1 MHTPEGSMRIT
12 FKRPAIAVALCCF
25 AATGLLFT
33 IAIPAASQPE
43 NDPTATST
51 ASDTP
56 YDPTDPDGTDG
67 GSEPAQSS
75 EPTDALHTSPTG
87 GPSGEATENPTTQPS
102 KEPTDRPTGD
112 PSDEPT
118 GTPTPTNKPT
128 EKPKPTSKPT
138 QKPTEKP
145 DPEQPDEPEDPP
157 EDNPRLPSTGP
168 QDSTPLP
175 PDGRFNSDSSGR
187 QGGYPDTGNSGT
199 NWVPQSPSPG
209 SGGYAEQNR
218 GAVNDPVPTP
228 EAEQTESSED
238 GSRNSA
244 LKGSQAGVDNAEAR
258 SSSLLWGGLT
268 ILVGLAIIVAAW
280 LFLRRSQKDQKQ
292 RG

>member
-1 MHTPEGSMRIT
+1 M
-12 FKRPAIAVALCCF
+12 AVALCCF
-25 AATGLLFT
+25 AASGLLFT
-33 IAIPAASQPE
+33 VSVPAASTAL
-43 NDPTATST
+43 PT
-51 ASDTP
+51 SDTP
-56 YDPTDPDGTDG
+56 YETTDPTPSPSD
-67 GSEPAQSS
+67 EPSD
-75 EPTDALHTSPTG
+75 EPSDDSVQG
-87 GPSGEATENPTTQPS
+87 GPSGKPSQGSTTQPTG
-102 KEPTDRPTGD
+102 EPTDRPTGD

-118 GTPTPTNKPT
+118 GTPTPTDTPT

-145 DPEQPDEPEDPP
+145 VPEQPDEPEGPP
-157 EDNPRLPSTGP
+157 EDNPRLPNTGP
-168 QDSTPLP
+168 PSSSPLP

-199 NWVPQSPSPG
+199 NWVPQSPGAG

-228 EAEQTESSED
+228 EAEQAESSED

-244 LKGSQAGVDNAEAR
+244 LKGSQAGADNAEAR

-268 ILVGLAIIVAAW
+268 IILGLAVIVAAW

>member
-1 MHTPEGSMRIT
+1 MRIT

-43 NDPTATST
+43 NNPTAAST
-51 ASDTP
+51 ASRTSDTP
-56 YDPTDPDGTDG
+56 YDPDGDNSPPPS
-67 GSEPAQSS
+67 SEPADGSS
-75 EPTDALHTSPTG
+75 GT
-87 GPSGEATENPTTQPS
+87 
-102 KEPTDRPTGD
+102 
-112 PSDEPT
+112 PT
-118 GTPTPTNKPT
+118 GTPTPNPSGDPSESPSEDPSESPSEDPSASPTPT

-145 DPEQPDEPEDPP
+145 VPEQPDEPEDPP
-157 EDNPRLPSTGP
+157 ADDPRLPNTGP
-168 QDSTPLP
+168 PSSSPLP

-199 NWVPQSPSPG
+199 NWVPQSPGAG

-228 EAEQTESSED
+228 EAEQAESSED

-244 LKGSQAGVDNAEAR
+244 LKGSQAGADNAEAR

>member
-1 MHTPEGSMRIT
+1 MHP
-12 FKRPAIAVALCCF
+12 
-25 AATGLLFT
+25 
-33 IAIPAASQPE
+33 
-43 NDPTATST
+43 
-51 ASDTP
+51 
-56 YDPTDPDGTDG
+56 
-67 GSEPAQSS
+67 
-75 EPTDALHTSPTG
+75 SPTG

-102 KEPTDRPTGD
+102 EEPTEEPT
-112 PSDEPT
+112 DEPT
-118 GTPTPTNKPT
+118 GTPTNKPT

-145 DPEQPDEPEDPP
+145 APEQPDEPEGPP
-157 EDNPRLPSTGP
+157 ADDPRLPNTGP
-168 QDSTPLP
+168 QDSSPLP

-199 NWVPQSPSPG
+199 NWVPQSPGAG

-228 EAEQTESSED
+228 EAEQAESSED

-244 LKGSQAGVDNAEAR
+244 LKGSQAGADNAEAR

>member
-25 AATGLLFT
+25 AASGLLFT

-43 NDPTATST
+43 NDPTATPTSE
-51 ASDTP
+51 TP
-56 YDPTDPDGTDG
+56 Y
-67 GSEPAQSS
+67 
-75 EPTDALHTSPTG
+75 EPTGPSPSPSDEPSEEPSDGSVHTSPTG

-102 KEPTDRPTGD
+102 EEPTEEPT
-112 PSDEPT
+112 DEPT
-118 GTPTPTNKPT
+118 GTPTNKPT

-138 QKPTEKP
+138 QRPTDKP

-157 EDNPRLPSTGP
+157 ADDPRLPSTGP

-175 PDGRFNSDSSGR
+175 PDGRFTSDSSGR
-187 QGGYPDTGNSGT
+187 QGGYPDTGNGGT

-228 EAEQTESSED
+228 EAEQAESSED

-244 LKGSQAGVDNAEAR
+244 LKGSQAGADNAEAR

>member
-12 FKRPAIAVALCCF
+12 FKRPATAVALCCF
-25 AATGLLFT
+25 AASGLLFT

-43 NDPTATST
+43 NNPTAAST
-51 ASDTP
+51 ASRTSDTP
-56 YDPTDPDGTDG
+56 YDPDGDNSPPPS
-67 GSEPAQSS
+67 SEPADGSS
-75 EPTDALHTSPTG
+75 GT
-87 GPSGEATENPTTQPS
+87 
-102 KEPTDRPTGD
+102 
-112 PSDEPT
+112 PT
-118 GTPTPTNKPT
+118 GTPTPNPSRDPSESPSEDPSESPSEDPSASPTPT

-145 DPEQPDEPEDPP
+145 VPEQPDEPEDPP
-157 EDNPRLPSTGP
+157 ADGPRLPSTGP
-168 QDSTPLP
+168 QDSSPLP

-228 EAEQTESSED
+228 EAEQAESSED

-244 LKGSQAGVDNAEAR
+244 LKGSQAGADNAEAR

>member
-1 MHTPEGSMRIT
+1 MHTPEGSMRTT

-25 AATGLLFT
+25 AASGLLFT
-33 IAIPAASQPE
+33 VSVPAS
-43 NDPTATST
+43 ST
-51 ASDTP
+51 ALPTSDTP
-56 YDPTDPDGTDG
+56 YETTVPDGTDG
-67 GSEPAQSS
+67 GSEPSQSS
-75 EPTDALHTSPTG
+75 EPTDAPNPSPPG
-87 GPSGEATENPTTQPS
+87 GPSGEPTEDSTPQPS
-102 KEPTDRPTGD
+102 EEPTE
-112 PSDEPT
+112 EPT
-118 GTPTPTNKPT
+118 STPTDHPT
-128 EKPKPTSKPT
+128 ERPKPTSKPT

-145 DPEQPDEPEDPP
+145 APEQPDEPEDPP
-157 EDNPRLPSTGP
+157 ADDPRLPSTGS

-199 NWVPQSPSPG
+199 NWVPQSPGAG

-228 EAEQTESSED
+228 EAEQAESSED

-244 LKGSQAGVDNAEAR
+244 LKGSQAGADNAEAR

-268 ILVGLAIIVAAW
+268 ILVGLAVIVAAW

>member
-12 FKRPAIAVALCCF
+12 FKRPATAVALCCF
-25 AATGLLFT
+25 AASGLLFT

-43 NDPTATST
+43 NDPTPTST
-51 ASDTP
+51 ASDPP
-56 YDPTDPDGTDG
+56 YEPTDPDGNNSPSPSD
-67 GSEPAQSS
+67 EPSDDS
-75 EPTDALHTSPTG
+75 VHTSPTDK
-87 GPSGEATENPTTQPS
+87 PSEEPSQGSTTQPTA
-102 KEPTDRPTGD
+102 EPTDE

-157 EDNPRLPSTGP
+157 ADDPRLPSTGP

-199 NWVPQSPSPG
+199 NWFRRAPALVLEAMPNRTTVRSTTPFPPPKPNRPSPPKT
-209 SGGYAEQNR
+209 A
-218 GAVNDPVPTP
+218 AATP
-228 EAEQTESSED
+228 
-238 GSRNSA
+238 R
-244 LKGSQAGVDNAEAR
+244 
-258 SSSLLWGGLT
+258 
-268 ILVGLAIIVAAW
+268 
-280 LFLRRSQKDQKQ
+280 
-292 RG
+292 

>member
-1 MHTPEGSMRIT
+1 MCIRDS
-12 FKRPAIAVALCCF
+12 
-25 AATGLLFT
+25 
-33 IAIPAASQPE
+33 
-43 NDPTATST
+43 
-51 ASDTP
+51 
-56 YDPTDPDGTDG
+56 TDPDGTDG

-75 EPTDALHTSPTG
+75 EPTDALHTSPTDE
-87 GPSGEATENPTTQPS
+87 PSE
-102 KEPTDRPTGD
+102 EPTDEPTGD

-118 GTPTPTNKPT
+118 RTPTPTDTPT

-145 DPEQPDEPEDPP
+145 VPEQPDEPEGPP
-157 EDNPRLPSTGP
+157 EDNPRLPNTGP
-168 QDSTPLP
+168 PSSSPLP

-199 NWVPQSPSPG
+199 NWVPQSPGAG

-258 SSSLLWGGLT
+258 SSSSLLWGGLT

>member
-25 AATGLLFT
+25 AASGLLFT

-43 NDPTATST
+43 NNPTAAST
-51 ASDTP
+51 ASRTSDTP
-56 YDPTDPDGTDG
+56 YDPDGDNSPPPS
-67 GSEPAQSS
+67 SEPADGSS
-75 EPTDALHTSPTG
+75 GT
-87 GPSGEATENPTTQPS
+87 
-102 KEPTDRPTGD
+102 
-112 PSDEPT
+112 PT
-118 GTPTPTNKPT
+118 GTPTPNPSGDPSESPSEDPSESPSEDPSASPTPT

-145 DPEQPDEPEDPP
+145 DPEQPDEPKDPP
-157 EDNPRLPSTGP
+157 EDNPRLPNTGP
-168 QDSTPLP
+168 PGSSPLP

-244 LKGSQAGVDNAEAR
+244 LKGNQAGADNAEAR

>member
-1 MHTPEGSMRIT
+1 MRIT

-25 AATGLLFT
+25 AASGLLFT

-43 NDPTATST
+43 NNPTAAST
-51 ASDTP
+51 ASRTSDTP
-56 YDPTDPDGTDG
+56 YDPDGDNSPPPS
-67 GSEPAQSS
+67 SEPADGSS
-75 EPTDALHTSPTG
+75 GT
-87 GPSGEATENPTTQPS
+87 
-102 KEPTDRPTGD
+102 
-112 PSDEPT
+112 PT
-118 GTPTPTNKPT
+118 GTPTPNPSGDPSESPSEDPSESPSEDPSASPTPT

-145 DPEQPDEPEDPP
+145 VPEQPDEPEDPP
-157 EDNPRLPSTGP
+157 ADDPRLPNTGP
-168 QDSTPLP
+168 PSSSPLP

-209 SGGYAEQNR
+209 SGGYAEQNH

-228 EAEQTESSED
+228 EAEQAESSED

-244 LKGSQAGVDNAEAR
+244 LKGSQAGADNAEAR

-268 ILVGLAIIVAAW
+268 ILVGLAVIVAAW
-280 LFLRRSQKDQKQ
+280 LFLRRSQKDQEQ

>member
-1 MHTPEGSMRIT
+1 M
-12 FKRPAIAVALCCF
+12 AVALCCF
-25 AATGLLFT
+25 AASGILLT
-33 IAIPAASQPE
+33 VSTPAASQPDGTTPDAASTE
-43 NDPTATST
+43 TNGSIEPYVLTGPKPGEDSDLSTDGASDVTTST
-51 ASDTP
+51 PPTP
-56 YDPTDPDGTDG
+56 TPTDGPTEDPSESPTVSPTD
-67 GSEPAQSS
+67 
-75 EPTDALHTSPTG
+75 EPTDTPT
-87 GPSGEATENPTTQPS
+87 PKPTENPT
-102 KEPTDRPTGD
+102 D
-112 PSDEPT
+112 
-118 GTPTPTNKPT
+118 KPT
-128 EKPKPTSKPT
+128 QKPT

-145 DPEQPDEPEDPP
+145 DPEQPNDPKGPP
-157 EDNPRLPSTGP
+157 EDNPRLPNTGP
-168 QDSTPLP
+168 PGSSPLP

-209 SGGYAEQNR
+209 SGGYAGQDR

-228 EAEQTESSED
+228 EAEQAESSED

>member
-43 NDPTATST
+43 NDPPPTST
-51 ASDTP
+51 APDIPYVPTGPTPSPSDEP
-56 YDPTDPDGTDG
+56 SDDPSDD
-67 GSEPAQSS
+67 SVQ
-75 EPTDALHTSPTG
+75 G
-87 GPSGEATENPTTQPS
+87 GPSGEPTENPTSQPS
-102 KEPTDRPTGD
+102 EEPTEEPT
-112 PSDEPT
+112 DEPT
-118 GTPTPTNKPT
+118 GTPTGQPT

-145 DPEQPDEPEDPP
+145 APEQPDEPEDPP
-157 EDNPRLPSTGP
+157 ADDPRLPSTGP

>member
-12 FKRPAIAVALCCF
+12 FKRPATVVALCCF

-33 IAIPAASQPE
+33 VSVPAASQPE
-43 NDPTATST
+43 NDPPPTSG
-51 ASDTP
+51 TP
-56 YDPTDPDGTDG
+56 YETTGPT
-67 GSEPAQSS
+67 
-75 EPTDALHTSPTG
+75 
-87 GPSGEATENPTTQPS
+87 PS
-102 KEPTDRPTGD
+102 

-118 GTPTPTNKPT
+118 DGPSESPTDKPTGTPTDTPT
-128 EKPKPTSKPT
+128 ENPTDKPT
-138 QKPTEKP
+138 QKPTQKPEKPKPEKP
-145 DPEQPDEPEDPP
+145 DDPEDSSSD
-157 EDNPRLPSTGP
+157 ERRLPGTGP
-168 QDSTPLP
+168 EGSSPVP
-175 PDGRFNSDSSGR
+175 PDGRYSSGAR
-187 QGGYPDTGNSGT
+187 RGSGYPDTGNGGT

>member
-25 AATGLLFT
+25 AASGLLFT

-43 NDPTATST
+43 NNPTAAST
-51 ASDTP
+51 ASRTSDTP
-56 YDPTDPDGTDG
+56 YDPDGDNSPPPS
-67 GSEPAQSS
+67 SEPADGSS
-75 EPTDALHTSPTG
+75 GT
-87 GPSGEATENPTTQPS
+87 
-102 KEPTDRPTGD
+102 
-112 PSDEPT
+112 PT
-118 GTPTPTNKPT
+118 GTPTPNPSRDPSESPSEDPSESPSEDPSASPTPT

-157 EDNPRLPSTGP
+157 ADDPRLPRTGP
-168 QDSTPLP
+168 PGSSPLP

-209 SGGYAEQNR
+209 SGGYAEQNH

-228 EAEQTESSED
+228 EAEQAESSED

>member
-1 MHTPEGSMRIT
+1 MHTPEGGMRIT

-33 IAIPAASQPE
+33 VSVPAASQPE
-43 NDPTATST
+43 NDPPPTSG
-51 ASDTP
+51 TP
-56 YDPTDPDGTDG
+56 YEPTDPDGNNSPSPSD
-67 GSEPAQSS
+67 EPSDDS
-75 EPTDALHTSPTG
+75 VDTSPTDE
-87 GPSGEATENPTTQPS
+87 PSDEATENPTTQPS
-102 KEPTDRPTGD
+102 DE
-112 PSDEPT
+112 PSDEQT
-118 GTPTPTNKPT
+118 GTPTNKPT
-128 EKPKPTSKPT
+128 EKPTDKPTSKPT
-138 QKPTEKP
+138 QKLTEKP

-157 EDNPRLPSTGP
+157 ADDPRLPRTGP
-168 QDSTPLP
+168 PGSSPLP

>member
-1 MHTPEGSMRIT
+1 M
-12 FKRPAIAVALCCF
+12 AVALCCF
-25 AATGLLFT
+25 AASGILLT
-33 IAIPAASQPE
+33 VSTPAASQPE
-43 NDPTATST
+43 SDPTSE
-51 ASDTP
+51 TP
-56 YDPTDPDGTDG
+56 YDPTGPSPSPSDELPEEPSDGSVHASPTDEPSEEPSQ
-67 GSEPAQSS
+67 GSTTQPTA
-75 EPTDALHTSPTG
+75 EPTD
-87 GPSGEATENPTTQPS
+87 GPPDE
-102 KEPTDRPTGD
+102 

-118 GTPTPTNKPT
+118 STPTDHPT
-128 EKPKPTSKPT
+128 ERPKPTSKPT

-145 DPEQPDEPEDPP
+145 DPEQPNDPKGPP
-157 EDNPRLPSTGP
+157 EDNPRLPNTGP
-168 QDSTPLP
+168 PGSSPLP

-209 SGGYAEQNR
+209 SGGYAEQNH

-228 EAEQTESSED
+228 EAEQAESSED

>member
-1 MHTPEGSMRIT
+1 M
-12 FKRPAIAVALCCF
+12 AVTLCCF
-25 AATGLLFT
+25 AASGLLFT
-33 IAIPAASQPE
+33 VSVPAASTAL
-43 NDPTATST
+43 PT
-51 ASDTP
+51 SDTP
-56 YDPTDPDGTDG
+56 YETTTGPDGNN
-67 GSEPAQSS
+67 SPSPSYEPSDDSVQ
-75 EPTDALHTSPTG
+75 TG
-87 GPSGEATENPTTQPS
+87 GPSDEPSQDPTTQPP
-102 KEPTDRPTGD
+102 E

-118 GTPTPTNKPT
+118 STPTDKST
-128 EKPKPTSKPT
+128 EKPTSKPT

-157 EDNPRLPSTGP
+157 ADNPRLPRTGP
-168 QDSTPLP
+168 PGSTPLP

-209 SGGYAEQNR
+209 SGGYAEQNH

-228 EAEQTESSED
+228 EAEQAESSED

>member
-1 MHTPEGSMRIT
+1 MKSR
-12 FKRPAIAVALCCF
+12 FKRPATVVALCCF

-33 IAIPAASQPE
+33 VSVPAASTAL
-43 NDPTATST
+43 PT
-51 ASDTP
+51 SDTP
-56 YDPTDPDGTDG
+56 YETTDPDGNNRPSPSDEPSDDSVHASPTDEPSEEPSQ
-67 GSEPAQSS
+67 GSTTQPTA
-75 EPTDALHTSPTG
+75 EPTD
-87 GPSGEATENPTTQPS
+87 GPPDE
-102 KEPTDRPTGD
+102 

-118 GTPTPTNKPT
+118 STPTGQPT

-145 DPEQPDEPEDPP
+145 DPEQPNDPKGPP
-157 EDNPRLPSTGP
+157 EDNPRLPNTGP
-168 QDSTPLP
+168 PGSSPLP

-187 QGGYPDTGNSGT
+187 QGGYPDTGNGGT

>member
-1 MHTPEGSMRIT
+1 MHTPEGRMRIT
-12 FKRPAIAVALCCF
+12 FKRPATAVALCCF
-25 AATGLLFT
+25 AASGLLFT

-43 NDPTATST
+43 NDPTA
-51 ASDTP
+51 DTP
-56 YDPTDPDGTDG
+56 YVSTDPDGKNTPSPSD
-67 GSEPAQSS
+67 EPSDDS
-75 EPTDALHTSPTG
+75 VHTSPTD
-87 GPSGEATENPTTQPS
+87 GPSSEPSQDSTTQPTD
-102 KEPTDRPTGD
+102 EPTDGPTD
-112 PSDEPT
+112 EPSDEPT
-118 GTPTPTNKPT
+118 DTSTPKPT
-128 EKPKPTSKPT
+128 ENPTDKPT
-138 QKPTEKP
+138 QKPTQKPEKPKPEKP
-145 DPEQPDEPEDPP
+145 DDPEDSSSD
-157 EDNPRLPSTGP
+157 ERRLPGTGP
-168 QDSTPLP
+168 EGSSPVP
-175 PDGRFNSDSSGR
+175 PDGRYSSGAR
-187 QGGYPDTGNSGT
+187 RGSGYPDTGNGGT

-209 SGGYAEQNR
+209 SGGYAGQDR

-228 EAEQTESSED
+228 EAEQAESSED

>member
-1 MHTPEGSMRIT
+1 MRIT

-33 IAIPAASQPE
+33 IAIPAASTAL
-43 NDPTATST
+43 PT
-51 ASDTP
+51 SDTP
-56 YDPTDPDGTDG
+56 YDPTGPSPSPSDELSEESSDGSVD
-67 GSEPAQSS
+67 
-75 EPTDALHTSPTG
+75 TSPTG

-118 GTPTPTNKPT
+118 GTPTPTPTDTPT

-138 QKPTEKP
+138 QRPTDRP
-145 DPEQPDEPEDPP
+145 DPEQPDEPEGPP
-157 EDNPRLPSTGP
+157 EDNPRLPNTGP
-168 QDSTPLP
+168 PSSSPLP

-199 NWVPQSPSPG
+199 NWVPQSPGAG

-228 EAEQTESSED
+228 EAEPAEASED

-244 LKGSQAGVDNAEAR
+244 LKGSQAGADNA
-258 SSSLLWGGLT
+258 
-268 ILVGLAIIVAAW
+268 
-280 LFLRRSQKDQKQ
+280 
-292 RG
+292 

>member
-33 IAIPAASQPE
+33 VSVPAASQPE

-56 YDPTDPDGTDG
+56 YEPTDPTPSPSDEPSEEPSDG
-67 GSEPAQSS
+67 SVHP
-75 EPTDALHTSPTG
+75 SPTG

-102 KEPTDRPTGD
+102 EEPTEEPT
-112 PSDEPT
+112 DEPT
-118 GTPTPTNKPT
+118 GTPTNKPT

-145 DPEQPDEPEDPP
+145 APEQPDEPEGPP
-157 EDNPRLPSTGP
+157 ADDPRLPNTGP
-168 QDSTPLP
+168 QDSSPLP

-199 NWVPQSPSPG
+199 NWVPQSPGAG

-228 EAEQTESSED
+228 EAEQAESSED

-244 LKGSQAGVDNAEAR
+244 LKGSQAGADNAEAR

-280 LFLRRSQKDQKQ
+280 LFLRRSQKD
-292 RG
+292 

>member
-1 MHTPEGSMRIT
+1 MRIT
-12 FKRPAIAVALCCF
+12 FKRPATVVALCCF
-25 AATGLLFT
+25 AASGILLT
-33 IAIPAASQPE
+33 VSTPAASQPE
-43 NDPTATST
+43 SDPTSE
-51 ASDTP
+51 TP
-56 YDPTDPDGTDG
+56 YDPTGPSPSPSDELPEEPSDG
-67 GSEPAQSS
+67 S
-75 EPTDALHTSPTG
+75 LHTSPTG
-87 GPSGEATENPTTQPS
+87 EPTENPTSQPS
-102 KEPTDRPTGD
+102 EEPTEEPT
-112 PSDEPT
+112 DEPT
-118 GTPTPTNKPT
+118 GTPTGQPT

-145 DPEQPDEPEDPP
+145 APEQPDEPEDSP
-157 EDNPRLPSTGP
+157 EDNPRLPRTGP
-168 QDSTPLP
+168 PGSTPLP

-228 EAEQTESSED
+228 EAEQAESSED

-244 LKGSQAGVDNAEAR
+244 LKGSQAGVDNAEAH

-268 ILVGLAIIVAAW
+268 IILGLAVIVAAW
-280 LFLRRSQKDQKQ
+280 LFLRRSQKD
-292 RG
+292 

>member
-33 IAIPAASQPE
+33 VSVPAASQPE

-56 YDPTDPDGTDG
+56 YEPTDPTPSPSDEPSEEPSDG
-67 GSEPAQSS
+67 SVHP
-75 EPTDALHTSPTG
+75 SPTG

-102 KEPTDRPTGD
+102 EEPTEEPT
-112 PSDEPT
+112 DEPT
-118 GTPTPTNKPT
+118 GTPTNKPT

-145 DPEQPDEPEDPP
+145 APEQPDEPEGPP
-157 EDNPRLPSTGP
+157 ADDPRLPNTGP
-168 QDSTPLP
+168 QDSSPLP

-199 NWVPQSPSPG
+199 NWVPQSPGAG

-228 EAEQTESSED
+228 EAEQAESSED

-244 LKGSQAGVDNAEAR
+244 LKGSQAGADNAEAR

>member
-1 MHTPEGSMRIT
+1 MRIT

-25 AATGLLFT
+25 AASGILLT
-33 IAIPAASQPE
+33 VSTPAASQPE
-43 NDPTATST
+43 SDPAAPPTSE
-51 ASDTP
+51 TP
-56 YDPTDPDGTDG
+56 YDPSP
-67 GSEPAQSS
+67 SPSS
-75 EPTDALHTSPTG
+75 EPPDEPSDGSPHTSPTG
-87 GPSGEATENPTTQPS
+87 EPTENPTSQPS
-102 KEPTDRPTGD
+102 EEPTEEPT
-112 PSDEPT
+112 DEPT
-118 GTPTPTNKPT
+118 GTPTPTDTPT

-145 DPEQPDEPEDPP
+145 DPEQPDEPEGPP
-157 EDNPRLPSTGP
+157 DDNPRLPNTGP
-168 QDSTPLP
+168 PSSSPLP

-187 QGGYPDTGNSGT
+187 QGGYPDTGNGGT

-228 EAEQTESSED
+228 EAEQAESSED

>member
-1 MHTPEGSMRIT
+1 MRIT

-25 AATGLLFT
+25 AASGLLFT
-33 IAIPAASQPE
+33 VSVPAASTAL
-43 NDPTATST
+43 PT
-51 ASDTP
+51 SDTP
-56 YDPTDPDGTDG
+56 YDPTGPSPSPSDELSEESSDG
-67 GSEPAQSS
+67 SV
-75 EPTDALHTSPTG
+75 HTSPTG

-118 GTPTPTNKPT
+118 GTPTPTPTDTPT

-145 DPEQPDEPEDPP
+145 VPEQPDEPEDPP
-157 EDNPRLPSTGP
+157 ADDPRLPNTGP
-168 QDSTPLP
+168 PSSSPLP

-209 SGGYAEQNR
+209 SGGYAGQDR

-244 LKGSQAGVDNAEAR
+244 LKGNQAGVDNAEAR

-268 ILVGLAIIVAAW
+268 IILGLAVIVAAW

>member
-1 MHTPEGSMRIT
+1 MHTSEGSMRIT
-12 FKRPAIAVALCCF
+12 FKRPATAVALCCF
-25 AATGLLFT
+25 AASGLLFT

-43 NDPTATST
+43 SDPTATST

-87 GPSGEATENPTTQPS
+87 EPTENPTSQPS
-102 KEPTDRPTGD
+102 EEPT
-112 PSDEPT
+112 DEPT
-118 GTPTPTNKPT
+118 GTPTGQPT

-138 QKPTEKP
+138 QRPTEKP
-145 DPEQPDEPEDPP
+145 APEQPDEPEDPP
-157 EDNPRLPSTGP
+157 ADDPRLPSTGP

-175 PDGRFNSDSSGR
+175 PDGRFNSASSGR

-228 EAEQTESSED
+228 EAEQAESSED

-268 ILVGLAIIVAAW
+268 ILVGLAVIVAAW

>member
-25 AATGLLFT
+25 AASGLLFT

-43 NDPTATST
+43 NNPTAAST
-51 ASDTP
+51 ASRTSDTP
-56 YDPTDPDGTDG
+56 YDPDGDNSPPPS
-67 GSEPAQSS
+67 SEPADGASGTPPGP
-75 EPTDALHTSPTG
+75 PTPT
-87 GPSGEATENPTTQPS
+87 P
-102 KEPTDRPTGD
+102 RGD
-112 PSDEPT
+112 PSESPSEDPSASPT
-118 GTPTPTNKPT
+118 PT

-145 DPEQPDEPEDPP
+145 VPEQPDEPEDPP
-157 EDNPRLPSTGP
+157 ADDPRLPNTGP
-168 QDSTPLP
+168 PSSSPLP

-209 SGGYAEQNR
+209 SGGYAEQNH

-228 EAEQTESSED
+228 EAEQAESSED

-244 LKGSQAGVDNAEAR
+244 LKGSQAGADNAEAR

-268 ILVGLAIIVAAW
+268 ILVGLAVIVAAW
-280 LFLRRSQKDQKQ
+280 LFLRRSQKDQEQ

>member
-33 IAIPAASQPE
+33 VSVPAASQPE

-56 YDPTDPDGTDG
+56 YEPTDPTPSPSDEPSEEPSDG
-67 GSEPAQSS
+67 SVHP
-75 EPTDALHTSPTG
+75 SPTG

-102 KEPTDRPTGD
+102 EEPTEEPT
-112 PSDEPT
+112 DEPT
-118 GTPTPTNKPT
+118 GTPTNKPT

-145 DPEQPDEPEDPP
+145 APEQPDEPEGPP
-157 EDNPRLPSTGP
+157 ADDPRLPNTGP
-168 QDSTPLP
+168 QDSSPLP

-228 EAEQTESSED
+228 EAEQAESSED

-244 LKGSQAGVDNAEAR
+244 LKGSQAGADNAEAR

>member
-1 MHTPEGSMRIT
+1 MRIT

-25 AATGLLFT
+25 AASGILLT
-33 IAIPAASQPE
+33 VSTPAASQPDGATPDATPTE
-43 NDPTATST
+43 TSESSEPYVTTGPKPDEDTASSTDGPPDVPTETPPTPTPDPTA
-51 ASDTP
+51 
-56 YDPTDPDGTDG
+56 
-67 GSEPAQSS
+67 
-75 EPTDALHTSPTG
+75 EPTN
-87 GPSGEATENPTTQPS
+87 E
-102 KEPTDRPTGD
+102 

-118 GTPTPTNKPT
+118 GTPTPTDTPTPT
-128 EKPKPTSKPT
+128 EKPA
-138 QKPTEKP
+138 
-145 DPEQPDEPEDPP
+145 PEQPDEPEDPP
-157 EDNPRLPSTGP
+157 ADDPRLPSTGP

-187 QGGYPDTGNSGT
+187 QGGYPDTGNGGT

-209 SGGYAEQNR
+209 SGGYAGQDR

-228 EAEQTESSED
+228 EAEQAESSED

-244 LKGSQAGVDNAEAR
+244 LKGNQAGADNAEAR

>member
-1 MHTPEGSMRIT
+1 MRIT

-33 IAIPAASQPE
+33 VSVPAASQPE
-43 NDPTATST
+43 NDPPPTSG
-51 ASDTP
+51 TP
-56 YDPTDPDGTDG
+56 YEPTDPDGNNSPSPSD
-67 GSEPAQSS
+67 EPSDDS
-75 EPTDALHTSPTG
+75 VDTSPTDE
-87 GPSGEATENPTTQPS
+87 PSDEATENPTTQPS
-102 KEPTDRPTGD
+102 DE
-112 PSDEPT
+112 PSDEQT
-118 GTPTPTNKPT
+118 GTPTNKPT
-128 EKPKPTSKPT
+128 EKPTDKPTSKPT
-138 QKPTEKP
+138 QKLTEKP

-157 EDNPRLPSTGP
+157 ADDPRLPRTGP
-168 QDSTPLP
+168 PGSSPLP

>member
-12 FKRPAIAVALCCF
+12 FKRPATAVALCCF
-25 AATGLLFT
+25 AASGLLFT

-43 NDPTATST
+43 NDPTPTST

-56 YDPTDPDGTDG
+56 YEPTDPDGNNSPSPSD
-67 GSEPAQSS
+67 EPSDDS
-75 EPTDALHTSPTG
+75 VHTSPTDK
-87 GPSGEATENPTTQPS
+87 PSEEPSQGSTTQPTA
-102 KEPTDRPTGD
+102 EPTDE

-145 DPEQPDEPEDPP
+145 DPEKPDEPEDPP
-157 EDNPRLPSTGP
+157 ADDPRLPRTGP
-168 QDSTPLP
+168 PGSSPLP

-209 SGGYAEQNR
+209 SGGYAEQNH

-228 EAEQTESSED
+228 EAEQAESSED